1 MSTNHDDG
9 ATRTD
14 DLLQKAIDR
23 KRLLGSAVLGA
34 AGIGALLAPTGA
46 FAAARRGMA
55 PSRDNRLVRT
65 GKTNTTFTFA
75 SSGSCQGF
83 NPDKPATIASGP
95 SMTMVIA
102 CYDSLTDVVIPNT
115 TDGAKKAFAK
125 GLPTTG
131 KLAESWEVDKAGTTY
146 RFHLRKGVKSHAGNT
161 LTADDI
167 KWSIDKAIAGK
178 FVAAFLVALLN
189 GVSDTSKQFKKIDD
203 YTFDLVLNS
212 PPPPYFLPI
221 FGLPWVPIFDSKTA
235 IAKGATDKDPY
246 AQDWLNQNVAGFGP
260 YKLDTFTPGQRV
272 ILTPHTGYWGGTP
285 NLGRIVE
292 QAVEDS
298 SSRLQLVL
306 AGQADYAEEMTAV
319 QLDQVD
325 KNPKTKVTQF
335 ASTRGVFLAVPNNVA
350 PYNTAAFRKA
360 MAQAIPYD
368 DIIKTVF
375 RGRAE
380 RWKTHIVPWFQ
391 GATDEFWKYD
401 TDTAAAKAV
410 LSAYG
415 KPIQLSYITGVGP
428 AQELAILIQKGFN
441 DAGLKTE
448 LRALDLATANTAK
461 ATGTI
466 GLWIDT
472 TDSPAVPS
480 VLYNMQLYYTTTA
493 FQNNLSNYKNP
504 EIDLWAKTLARNP
517 DPKQQKKII
526 RIVQQK
532 LMNDMPL
539 IPIAYTGTVAATSKR
554 IIGVQA
560 HEIGLPY
567 FQDISFLSAT

>member
-1 MSTNHDDG
+1 MSNDHDAGLNGPD
-9 ATRTD
+9 A
-14 DLLQKAIDR
+14 LFQKAIDR

-34 AGIGALLAPTGA
+34 AGVSALLAPTGA
-46 FAAARRGMA
+46 LAAARRGLA
-55 PSRDNRLVRT
+55 PSRDTRLARS
-65 GKTNTTFTFA
+65 GAANTTFTFA
-75 SSGSCQGF
+75 ASGSAQGF

-115 TDGAKKAFAK
+115 TPAAKKAFAK
-125 GLPTTG
+125 GLPTAG

-161 LTADDI
+161 LTADDV
-167 KWSIDKAIAGK
+167 KWSIDKAIGGK
-178 FVAAFLVALLN
+178 FVAFFLVALLN
-189 GVSDTSKQFKKIDD
+189 GVGDTSKQFKKIDD
-203 YTFDLVLNS
+203 NTFDIVLNA

-221 FGLPWVPIFDSKTA
+221 FGLPWVPIYDSKAAAAGITA
-235 IAKGATDKDPY
+235 KDPF
-246 AQDWLNQNVAGFGP
+246 AQDWLNSNVAGFGP
-260 YKLDTFTPGQRV
+260 YTLQEWVQGQRV
-272 ILTPHTGYWGGTP
+272 VLKPHAQYWGGTP
-285 NLGRIVE
+285 NLGLIVE

-306 AGQADYAEEMTAV
+306 SGKADYAEELTAV
-319 QLDQVD
+319 QLAAVA

-350 PYNTAAFRKA
+350 PYNTAEFRKA
-360 MAQAIPYD
+360 MAMAIPYD
-368 DIIKTVF
+368 DIIETVY

-401 TDTAAAKAV
+401 TNKEAARAV
-410 LSAYG
+410 LSKYG
-415 KPIQLSYITGVGP
+415 VGIQLSYITGVGP
-428 AQELAILIQKGFN
+428 SQELAILIQKGFN
-441 DAGLKTE
+441 DAGLVTS
-448 LRALDLATANTAK
+448 LRAMDLATANTAK

-504 EIDLWAKTLARNP
+504 VIDSLAKTLARNP
-517 DPKQQKKII
+517 DPKQQRKII
-526 RIVQQK
+526 RIVQKK
-532 LMNDMPL
+532 LMDDMPL
-539 IPIAYTGTVAATSKR
+539 IPIAYTGTTAATSKR
-554 IIGVQA
+554 IFGVQA
-560 HEIGLPY
+560 HQIGLPY
-567 FQDISFLSAT
+567 FQDISFLTAT

>member
-1 MSTNHDDG
+1 MKNDHTGPEGLD
-9 ATRTD
+9 A
-14 DLLQKAIDR
+14 LLQKTIDR

-34 AGIGALLAPTGA
+34 AGIGALMAPGA
-46 FAAARRGMA
+46 MAAARRGLQ
-55 PSRDNRLVRT
+55 PTRGERLART
-65 GKTNTTFTFA
+65 GAKANTTLTFA
-75 SSGSCQGF
+75 ASGSYQGF

-115 TDGAKKAFAK
+115 TDAAKKAFAK
-125 GLPTTG
+125 GLPTAG
-131 KLAESWEVDKAGTTY
+131 KLAQSWEVNKAGTVY

-167 KWSIDKAIAGK
+167 KWSLDKAITGK

-189 GVSDTSKQFKKIDD
+189 GVGDTSKQFKKIDD
-203 YTFDLVLNS
+203 LTFDITLAA

-221 FGLPWVPIFDSKTA
+221 FGLPWVPIFDSKA
-235 IAKGATDKDPY
+235 AAKGATDKDPY
-246 AQDWLNQNVAGFGP
+246 AQDWLNTNIAGFGP
-260 YKLDTFTPGQRV
+260 YTLDSAVPGQRAV
-272 ILTPHTGYWGGTP
+272 LKPHAAYWGGTP

-298 SSRLQLVL
+298 SSRLQLL
-306 AGQADYAEEMTAV
+306 LSGQADYAEELTSL
-319 QLDQVD
+319 QLDQVA
-325 KNPKTKVTQF
+325 KNAKTKVTSF
-335 ASTRGVFLAVPNNVA
+335 ASTRVAFLAVPNNA
-350 PYNTAAFRKA
+350 EPYNTAEFRKA
-360 MAQAIPYD
+360 MAMAIPYD
-368 DIIKTVF
+368 QIIKTVY

-380 RWKTHIVPWFQ
+380 RWKTLIVPWFQ

-410 LSAYG
+410 LSKYG
-415 KPIQLSYITGVGP
+415 KPITLSYITGVGP
-428 AQELAILIQKGFN
+428 SQELAILIQKGFN
-441 DAGLKTE
+441 DAGLQTN

-480 VLYNMQLYYTTTA
+480 VLYNMQLYFTTTA

-504 EIDLWAKTLARNP
+504 DMDKLAKSLATNP
-517 DPKQQKKII
+517 NPKQQSKII

-539 IPIAYTGTVAATSKR
+539 IPLAYTGTTAGTSKR
-554 IIGVQA
+554 IYGVQA

-567 FQDISFLSAT
+567 FQDIQFLSAT